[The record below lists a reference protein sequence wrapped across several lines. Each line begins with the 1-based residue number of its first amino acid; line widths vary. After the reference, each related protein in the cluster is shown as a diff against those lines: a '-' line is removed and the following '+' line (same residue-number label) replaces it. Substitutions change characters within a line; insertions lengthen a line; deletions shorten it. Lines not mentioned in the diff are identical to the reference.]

1 MRSSSVRVRVPLG
14 LAAAADLA
22 PLALAAVV
30 AVDAVEV
37 DGAADVAAV
46 LLAEADGAA
55 AAAFVAEPLAFAGVA
70 GVAVVLLLNL

>member
-1 MRSSSVRVRVPLG
+1 MRVPLG
-14 LAAAADLA
+14 LAAAAADLA

-37 DGAADVAAV
+37 DAAADVAAV

-55 AAAFVAEPLAFAGVA
+55 AAFVAEPLAFAGVVV
-70 GVAVVLLLNL
+70 VAIVLLLNL